1 MRFLSRLLLLS
12 GFTLAATAQAQQPP
26 RIWLPPEA
34 DLKPI
39 VLDTVAI
46 AVTMRGFMAHTRI
59 EMSFENPNARV
70 LEGEF
75 VFPLGPGQ
83 TVSGYA
89 LEVNGTMRE
98 GVVVPKQ
105 TARVAF
111 EDTIRQQID
120 PGLAE
125 LTRGNVF
132 RTRLYPIPA
141 KGTKRIALEFEQ
153 VMDDAGTHWRYLLP
167 LQLREPVKHFS
178 VTAEAPLDA
187 PAPELGNDSPDAQMR
202 FTQTASV
209 WRAEFSRENIT
220 PQREL
225 AFRVPKQASDVT
237 VLEAPDPLEPA
248 QRAVLALVDT
258 GRPEHLPAPTAPR
271 RIALFVDASGSASDR
286 DLVRERAA
294 LEAWFKTLGKV
305 TVDLVAFRDVADAPR
320 TFQIKNG
327 DASTLLDALQAL
339 PLDGASNYGAID
351 WRATASDTR
360 TSAPADL
367 AVVVGDGL
375 DTFGSGRI
383 DFSGAPPR
391 LFVLHAA
398 QRTDPVRLAEIAR
411 HGGELLDLT
420 RIDAGA
426 AVAALAA
433 PGWRLLA
440 VESNG
445 VCTDL
450 APRAPQPVGKVL
462 NLTARCTGKGVLKLR
477 FGSADGSTQVQRE
490 LAVGT
495 AQAASGAVAGSVWR
509 AVAQARIAQLQAAAS
524 PDVEAITH
532 LAVRHGVVTAH
543 TSLLVLDRIE
553 DYVRYRVEPK
563 EAALR
568 AEYAR
573 LVAQIPKAGDG
584 GDRDTRIADL
594 AKRWNAFRAWHTL
607 RHPWLETLLLPTAQ
621 GERDVWQQL
630 TPNAK
635 LAEKRLAANRKQLDE
650 VLAQS
655 RTLAERWTRDGTE
668 PATRATWEREATALM
683 LRIDA
688 LRKLRLEVAP
698 DLDLKQQLAEE
709 AMPSP
714 VPMSLAAPPPP
725 PAPPAQERTASNQDR
740 SQTLDRIEVQAG
752 GVAGDTAASRSAAK
766 AQDPSPPELTAQIQ
780 LSGWNPDTPYLKT
793 LRAAKD
799 PYAAYLELRKENAN
813 TPTFFLDTADFF
825 RSQARQSD
833 LALRVL
839 SNLAEIGD
847 ENTALIRILGYRL
860 AQWDRPE
867 LAVRPFEDALAQRP
881 EEPQSR
887 RDLALALARLASPDT
902 ARAAQLLWEVASGSW
917 SSRFPEVDLIALHE
931 LTALLAAHPGTDI
944 AKLNIPVELLTP
956 LETGLRVVLTWD
968 ADNTDI
974 DLHVIDPAGEEVFY
988 SHPRSRSGG
997 NLSRDF
1003 TQGYGPEVFTIT
1015 RPLPGTY
1022 RIQTKDFGDRRQS
1035 LTGPVSVQVEFQ
1047 TGFGSTE
1054 PTRQATTRRLET
1066 GKERIDIGQ
1075 FRVAPEASR

>member
-1 MRFLSRLLLLS
+1 MSFLTRMLLLS
-12 GFTLAATAQAQQPP
+12 GFTVAATVQAQQPP
-26 RIWLPPEA
+26 RIWLPPDA
-34 DLKPI
+34 GLKPM

-59 EMSFENPNARV
+59 EMTFENPNARV

-89 LEVNGTMRE
+89 LEVNGAMRE
-98 GVVVPKQ
+98 GVVVPKE

-111 EDTIRQQID
+111 EDTIRQKID

-141 KGTKRIALEFEQ
+141 SGKKRIALEFDQ
-153 VMDDAGTHWRYLLP
+153 VMDDAGTEWRYLLP
-167 LQLREPVKHFS
+167 LQMREPVKHFS

-220 PQREL
+220 PQHEL
-225 AFRVPKQASDVT
+225 AFRVPKKVSDAT
-237 VLEAPDPLEPA
+237 VLEAPDALEPA

-258 GRPEHLPAPTAPR
+258 GRPEHLPAPAAPNQ
-271 RIALFVDASGSASDR
+271 IALFVDASGSASDR
-286 DLVRERAA
+286 DLTRERAA
-294 LEAWFKTLGKV
+294 LNIWFKSLGTV
-305 TVDLVAFRDVADAPR
+305 TVDLVAFRDVADTPR
-320 TFQIKNG
+320 RFQIRNG
-327 DASTLLDALQAL
+327 DANALLEAIKAL

-351 WRATASDTR
+351 WRATTGDTR
-360 TSAPADL
+360 ASAAADL
-367 AVVVGDGL
+367 ALLIGDGL

-383 DFSGAPPR
+383 DFTGAPSR

-398 QRTDPVRLAEIAR
+398 QRTDPARLAEIAR
-411 HGGELLDLT
+411 HGGEVLDLT
-420 RIDAGA
+420 RIDTDT
-426 AVAALAA
+426 AVATLSA

-440 VESNG
+440 AESDG

-450 APRAPQPVGKVL
+450 AALAPQPVGKVF
-462 NLTARCTGKGVLKLR
+462 NLTTRCTGKGVLKLR
-477 FGSADGSTQVQRE
+477 FGSTDGKTQVQRE
-490 LAVGT
+490 LAVGS
-495 AQAASGAVAGSVWR
+495 AEPVSGDVAKSVWR
-509 AVAQARIAQLQAAAS
+509 AVAQDRIAQMQAAAA
-524 PDVEAITH
+524 PDVEAITR

-553 DYVRYRVEPK
+553 DYVRYRVEPP
-563 EAALR
+563 EPALH
-568 AEYAR
+568 AEYAK
-573 LVAQIPKAGDG
+573 LVAQIPKTGDRS
-584 GDRDTRIADL
+584 DRDTRIASL
-594 AKRWNAFRAWHTL
+594 ASRWSALREWHTQ

-621 GERDVWQQL
+621 AERDVWQQVMA
-630 TPNAK
+630 NEK
-635 LAEKRLAANRKQLDE
+635 LPEKQLAANRKELE
-650 VLAQS
+650 ETLRQS
-655 RTLAERWTRDGTE
+655 QALVARWTRDGAE

-688 LRKLRLEVAP
+688 LRNLRLEVAP
-698 DLDLKQQLAEE
+698 GLDLQQPVAREQ
-709 AMPSP
+709 MPMP
-714 VPMSLAAPPPP
+714 TPMSAMAPP
-725 PAPPAQERTASNQDR
+725 PAPMPEEQQASNQDH
-740 SQTLDRIEVQAG
+740 SQSLDSIVVQAN
-752 GVAGDTAASRSAAK
+752 ASRGYRTASREAAK
-766 AQDPSPPELTAQIQ
+766 AQDASMPALTAQIQ

-799 PYAAYLELRKENAN
+799 PYAAYLELRKDNA
-813 TPTFFLDTADFF
+813 TAPSFFLDTADFF
-825 RSQARQSD
+825 RAQARQPE

-860 AQWDRPE
+860 VQWDRPE

-887 RDLALALARLASPDT
+887 RDLALALARLAVPDVT
-902 ARAAQLLWEVASGSW
+902 RAAQLLWEVASGDW
-917 SSRFPEVDLIALHE
+917 SSRFPEIDLIALHE
-931 LTALLAAHPGTDI
+931 LTALLAAHPGTDV
-944 AKLNIPVELLTP
+944 ASLQIPIELLAP

-1022 RIQTKDFGDRRQS
+1022 RIQTKYFGDRRQS